1 VPQRRR
7 GKVHELDLAGPH
19 ERVRYRLGPAHAGD
33 PGDGLAQRFD
43 VADVEGGIDVDAA
56 CQQLVDVLPALSVTI
71 AGEVRVGEL
80 VHHGQLRTSGDNRPD
95 VQFGE
100 ARIPVGDRA
109 RRDDFEVVELGS
121 GPGPPVPLP
130 LGHDG
135 VDTGAPPLARVPQH
149 RVGLPHSRGNP
160 EVGAKPPPASRRVR
174 VLHGNQRYP
183 LETACANGLA
193 TSTTGTVEALPPLRQ
208 WKLAG
213 EQREAAEITGQIR
226 DASSEGTGEDESQVA
241 QAGAGSD
248 EEVEAAGHFRIYLG
262 AAPGVGKTYAMLS
275 EGHRRLGRGAD
286 VVAGFVESYGRPL
299 TEALVNGLEVVPR
312 TTVDYRGTRQEEM
325 DLDAVLRRRP
335 GVALIDELAHTNLPG
350 SGKNGKR
357 WQDIRDILNAGI
369 DVVSTVNIQ
378 HLESIA
384 DEVERMTATRVRERV
399 PDSFVREASQIELI
413 DSSPEQLRRR
423 MLHGNIY
430 PQDRV
435 LEALTHF
442 FRTDN
447 LIALRELALRFV
459 ADESDEELLEHLQRR
474 RSPVLWETTER
485 IMVAVS
491 AVPGTDMLLR
501 RAARIASRVR
511 GELDVVHV
519 TAGDTGLPGDRRPTD
534 GLRQLAADLGAR
546 WHELQDDDPARA
558 IIDFAR
564 QHQITQIVIGSI
576 QRSGWHITDGGPI
589 LRHVIHEAG
598 TSGIDVHIIGRRE
611 KPAAEGL
618 DSSAAKQP

>member
-1 VPQRRR
+1 
-7 GKVHELDLAGPH
+7 
-19 ERVRYRLGPAHAGD
+19 
-33 PGDGLAQRFD
+33 
-43 VADVEGGIDVDAA
+43 
-56 CQQLVDVLPALSVTI
+56 
-71 AGEVRVGEL
+71 
-80 VHHGQLRTSGDNRPD
+80 
-95 VQFGE
+95 
-100 ARIPVGDRA
+100 
-109 RRDDFEVVELGS
+109 
-121 GPGPPVPLP
+121 
-130 LGHDG
+130 
-135 VDTGAPPLARVPQH
+135 
-149 RVGLPHSRGNP
+149 
-160 EVGAKPPPASRRVR
+160 
-174 VLHGNQRYP
+174 
-183 LETACANGLA
+183 
-193 TSTTGTVEALPPLRQ
+193 
-208 WKLAG
+208 
-213 EQREAAEITGQIR
+213 
-226 DASSEGTGEDESQVA
+226 
-241 QAGAGSD
+241 
-248 EEVEAAGHFRIYLG
+248 
-262 AAPGVGKTYAMLS
+262 MLS

-299 TEALVNGLEVVPR
+299 TEALIDGLEVIPR
-312 TTVDYRGTRQEEM
+312 KTVDYRGMRQEEM

-335 GVALIDELAHTNLPG
+335 GVALIDELAHTNVPG
-350 SGKNGKR
+350 SGRNGKR
-357 WQDIRDILNAGI
+357 WQDIRDILSAGI
-369 DVVSTVNIQ
+369 DVVTTVNIQ

-384 DEVERMTATRVRERV
+384 DEVERMTEKRVRERV

-459 ADESDEELLEHLQRR
+459 ADESDEELLEHLQQR

-491 AVPGTDMLLR
+491 AMPGTDMLVR
-501 RAARIASRVR
+501 RAARIASRLR

-519 TAGDTGLPGDRRPTD
+519 IAGDSGLAADRQTTD

-546 WHELQDDDPARA
+546 WHEIQDDDPARA

-576 QRSGWHITDGGPI
+576 QRSGWHLTDSKPI

-598 TSGIDVHIIGRRE
+598 ASGVDVHIIARPE
-611 KPAAEGL
+611 KPAAEAL
-618 DSSAAKQP
+618 DSSEAKES